1 MSVHF
6 PTHQLPDSWF
16 AVVTDVYNREL
27 DRASKSP
34 KQRTTVN
41 GIAGNGTSTPSY
53 IQYYDNLKYCSYYK
67 LSRAATFDQSSLDM
81 PTLFGLC
88 DRHGR

>member
-53 IQYYDNLKYCSYYK
+53 IQYYDNLKLNHAIYIIGSNK
-67 LSRAATFDQSSLDM
+67 DIVVF
-81 PTLFGLC
+81 
-88 DRHGR
+88 